1 MNNNFDENLNIII
14 TGVGGQGNVTLAR
27 LIGESV
33 IKENKYITIGETFG
47 ASQRGGSVMSHLRLG
62 NSKIYSPVI
71 PLKKADL
78 IIGLEPVETLRV
90 LISYGNQSIIA
101 ISNKRPIIPANVL
114 TGEIQYPLIENIEEK
129 INNLSKK
136 AVIENFTEM
145 GIKKG
150 HHLLSNSII
159 SGVVSGLKIIRG
171 FNEKNFT
178 DTIKKYYFGK
188 TLEKNIA
195 AFLKGVKMAEIY

>member
-1 MNNNFDENLNIII
+1 MNSKADISLNIII

-33 IKENKYITIGETFG
+33 IKENKFITIGETFG
-47 ASQRGGSVMSHLRLG
+47 ASQRGGSVMSHLRISSS
-62 NSKIYSPVI
+62 NIYSPVI

-90 LISYGNQSIIA
+90 LIMYGNKNVITL
-101 ISNKRPIIPANVL
+101 SNNKSVIPANVL
-114 TGEIQYPLIENIEEK
+114 SGEIDYPQILTLEEK
-129 INNLSKK
+129 IKTLSKK

-145 GIKKG
+145 GIKEG
-150 HHLLSNSII
+150 HHLLSNAII
-159 SGVVSGLKIIRG
+159 SGVLAGLKIIKG
-171 FNEKNFT
+171 FDQKNFYE
-178 DTIKKYYFGK
+178 TIKKYYSGK

-195 AFLKGVKMAEIY
+195 AFLKGVKMAEI

>member
-1 MNNNFDENLNIII
+1 MNNSSNTNQNIII

-33 IKENKYITIGETFG
+33 INDNKYITIGETFG
-47 ASQRGGSVMSHLRLG
+47 ASQRGGSVMSHLRIG

-90 LISYGNQSIIA
+90 LISYGNPEIITV
-101 ISNKRPIIPANVL
+101 SNKKPIIPANVL
-114 TGEIQYPLIENIEEK
+114 SGEAEYPLIENLEEK
-129 INNLSKK
+129 INYLSKK
-136 AVIENFTEM
+136 TIIENFTEI
-145 GIKKG
+145 GIKDG

-159 SGVVSGLKIIRG
+159 SGVVSGLKIISG

-178 DTIKKYYFGK
+178 ATISKYYFGK

-195 AFLKGVKMAEIY
+195 AFLKGFKMAEIY

>member
-1 MNNNFDENLNIII
+1 MNKNSNKNIII

-33 IKENKYITIGETFG
+33 INDNKYITIGETFG
-47 ASQRGGSVMSHLRLG
+47 ASQRGGSVMSHLRIG

-90 LISYGNQSIIA
+90 LITYGNKDT
-101 ISNKRPIIPANVL
+101 ISVSNSKPIIPSNVL
-114 TGEIQYPLIENIEEK
+114 SGEVQYPQKETLHQK
-129 INNLSKK
+129 INYLSKV
-136 AVIENFTEM
+136 AIVENFTEL
-145 GIKKG
+145 GIKYG

-159 SGVVSGLKIIRG
+159 SGVVSGLKIIKG
-171 FNEKNFT
+171 FDQNNFT
-178 DTIKKYYFGK
+178 NTIKKYYSGK

-195 AFLKGVKMAEIY
+195 AFLKGVKMTEIY